1 MAKHKTNHH
10 LHSIRIVLLGI
21 LVFSAFLPQFNS
33 HVLPSL
39 TVRSNSVL
47 AYAVSMSRGEL
58 LEQNNSARRAN
69 GLAPFSLNSQLNSS
83 AQAKAQHMADNN
95 YWAHVAPDGTQPWYF
110 FEASGYNYSRAGENL
125 AYGFTDARSTNQGWL
140 DSAGH
145 RANIMGDYSEVGF
158 GFVNSATFQGT
169 ENTII
174 VAHYAK
180 PLVYSAPAP
189 APSAPATTPAPTPAP
204 APVARTSPK
213 PEPAKPATQTPAP
226 ATPAPSTTTSSE
238 PIKTTDKP
246 AEKPKTSAKEP
257 SSAVAVAKPK
267 EINVLESLRNGSLP
281 SVTMLSLGLTM
292 STAIGYAYTHR
303 SLMRHA
309 VRVGERYLIT
319 HPLMDTIAI
328 IGALALILNT
338 TVAHLQ

>member
-21 LVFSAFLPQFNS
+21 LVFATFLPQFNS
-33 HVLPSL
+33 YALPSL

-58 LEQNNSARRAN
+58 LEQNNTARRSN

-125 AYGFTDARSTNQGWL
+125 AYGFNDARSTNQGWL

-145 RANIMGDYSEVGF
+145 RANIMGDYTEVGF
-158 GFVNSATFQGT
+158 GFVNSPTFQGT
-169 ENTII
+169 ENTIV

-180 PLVYSAPAP
+180 PLIYTTPTPVANTPA
-189 APSAPATTPAPTPAP
+189 PAPTPAP
-204 APVARTSPK
+204 VARTTPK
-213 PEPAKPATQTPAP
+213 PEPAKPASPPTTQA
-226 ATPAPSTTTSSE
+226 APSTQTTPSSPE
-238 PIKTTDKP
+238 PVKP
-246 AEKPKTSAKEP
+246 AGQTSEKPKESQAKEP
-257 SSAVAVAKPK
+257 VSAVAVAEPK
-267 EINVLESLRNGSLP
+267 EINVFESLRSGSLP

-292 STAIGYAYTHR
+292 STALGYAYTHR

-328 IGALALILNT
+328 VGALALILNT
-338 TVAHLQ
+338 TVAHLK